1 MQNNN
6 TKRLLKIKKK
16 DIHLRLIVL
25 NKNQITIKNNKKRLN
40 KLNTSKPDT
49 SGTFSD
55 RFVSRLK
62 GFFNV
67 RNISYLPRWMVV
79 LIDMLLVFLSAVVTF
94 SLFSGMG
101 LICVKQQ
108 YFSLI
113 ALIFFTVNLFFFWLF
128 RTYSGII
135 RHSSYIDAVKIFVAL
150 FSAAVFF
157 LILNYSFLGLYKHK
171 LFLNTFL
178 FINFI
183 FSFCFLFLYRITVK
197 QTFEIY
203 ASELENKTLKKA
215 LIYGSDENAIAVA
228 NVLRS
233 EKPKR
238 FKIVGF
244 IDKEVQNSNKRILD
258 LPILHLTDKVS
269 DIMKSRNASALIIAN
284 KNLSK
289 DEKIVII
296 DDCLEWNY
304 KVYAVPLISDLEDGI
319 DISKRIKSF
328 QIQDLLERKPI
339 VLDNQS
345 IYNQLEGNRILI
357 SGAAGSIGSEI
368 VRQVLA
374 FNPKEVIVV
383 DQAESPL
390 HSLSLEVSKMAANTK
405 VITIIADLRNKES
418 IEQIFK
424 TYQPNVVFHAAAY
437 KHVPLMEE
445 NPAQAVFV
453 NVMGTKNIADL
464 SCAYNVHSFVMVSTD
479 KAVNPSNVM
488 GASKRIAEKYVQL
501 LHYKQQANSDSIK
514 TKFITTRFG
523 NVLGSNGSVVPLF
536 TKQIAEG
543 GPITIT
549 HPDIIRYFMTIPEA
563 CQLVLEAGAMGKG
576 GEIFIFDMGKP
587 VKIIDLAH
595 KMIRLAGFIPEED
608 IKIKIVG
615 LRPGEKLYE
624 ELLNDTS
631 TTLPTHHE
639 KIMIAQDMYSDC
651 SSFTL
656 AIDELILSAHRYS
669 SNDIVAI
676 MKKIVPEFKSM
687 NSNFEGLDVIR
698 Q

>member
-1 MQNNN
+1 
-6 TKRLLKIKKK
+6 
-16 DIHLRLIVL
+16 
-25 NKNQITIKNNKKRLN
+25 
-40 KLNTSKPDT
+40 
-49 SGTFSD
+49 
-55 RFVSRLK
+55 
-62 GFFNV
+62 
-67 RNISYLPRWMVV
+67 
-79 LIDMLLVFLSAVVTF
+79 
-94 SLFSGMG
+94 
-101 LICVKQQ
+101 
-108 YFSLI
+108 
-113 ALIFFTVNLFFFWLF
+113 
-128 RTYSGII
+128 
-135 RHSSYIDAVKIFVAL
+135 
-150 FSAAVFF
+150 
-157 LILNYSFLGLYKHK
+157 
-171 LFLNTFL
+171 
-178 FINFI
+178 
-183 FSFCFLFLYRITVK
+183 
-197 QTFEIY
+197 
-203 ASELENKTLKKA
+203 
-215 LIYGSDENAIAVA
+215 
-228 NVLRS
+228 
-233 EKPKR
+233 
-238 FKIVGF
+238 
-244 IDKEVQNSNKRILD
+244 
-258 LPILHLTDKVS
+258 
-269 DIMKSRNASALIIAN
+269 
-284 KNLSK
+284 
-289 DEKIVII
+289 
-296 DDCLEWNY
+296 
-304 KVYAVPLISDLEDGI
+304 
-319 DISKRIKSF
+319 
-328 QIQDLLERKPI
+328 
-339 VLDNQS
+339 
-345 IYNQLEGNRILI
+345 
-357 SGAAGSIGSEI
+357 
-368 VRQVLA
+368 VLA

-390 HSLSLEVSKMAANTK
+390 HSLSLEVSKMAVNTK
-405 VITIIADLRNKES
+405 VITVIADLRNKES

-639 KIMIAQDMYSDC
+639 KIMIAQDVYSDC